1 MTLRFEE
8 FYDWTKSEL
17 NLQLDG
23 YKQKQL
29 QRRITTIMK
38 KSGANDL
45 ASYAEKIMADAQV
58 KNDFLDYITINV
70 TEFFRNKDI
79 FTEFEHIL
87 TQELPQKFPNLK
99 IWSAACSTGA
109 EAYSVAIALK
119 KKNLEK
125 KSKIIGT
132 DIDLTIL
139 QKAREGIYRDADIK
153 NVDQTDLQR
162 FFKAEE
168 PFYHLNEDIKE
179 LVNFKQH
186 DLILG
191 KYEKDFQVII
201 CRNVTIYFNDEI
213 KDNLYRKMSD
223 ALVPGGI
230 FFIGATETIYNPAK
244 YGLRKVGSFLYQKIE

>member
-1 MTLRFEE
+1 
-8 FYDWTKSEL
+8 
-17 NLQLDG
+17 
-23 YKQKQL
+23 KQL

-139 QKAREGIYRDADIK
+139 QKAREG
-153 NVDQTDLQR
+153 
-162 FFKAEE
+162 
-168 PFYHLNEDIKE
+168 
-179 LVNFKQH
+179 
-186 DLILG
+186 
-191 KYEKDFQVII
+191 
-201 CRNVTIYFNDEI
+201 
-213 KDNLYRKMSD
+213 
-223 ALVPGGI
+223 
-230 FFIGATETIYNPAK
+230 
-244 YGLRKVGSFLYQKIE
+244 

>member
-38 KSGANDL
+38 KSGATDL

-79 FTEFEHIL
+79 FAEFEHIL
-87 TQELPQKFPNLK
+87 TEELPQKFPNLK

-153 NVDQTDLQR
+153 NVDQTDL
-162 FFKAEE
+162 
-168 PFYHLNEDIKE
+168 
-179 LVNFKQH
+179 
-186 DLILG
+186 
-191 KYEKDFQVII
+191 
-201 CRNVTIYFNDEI
+201 
-213 KDNLYRKMSD
+213 
-223 ALVPGGI
+223 
-230 FFIGATETIYNPAK
+230 
-244 YGLRKVGSFLYQKIE
+244 